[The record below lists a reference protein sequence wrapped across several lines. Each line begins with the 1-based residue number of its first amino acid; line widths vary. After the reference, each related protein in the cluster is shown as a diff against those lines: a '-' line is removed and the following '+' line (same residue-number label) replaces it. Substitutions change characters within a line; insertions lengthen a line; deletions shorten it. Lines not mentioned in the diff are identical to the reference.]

1 MPTIEVSS
9 KKLKTVEGDR
19 SAFTPKISNPAKIRV
34 FNTPTTMSGKGFG
47 QPQPTKID
55 KLVESA
61 VRYCHKR
68 QPEALDKIF
77 DNLPV
82 KLNQQVLDGTVAAL
96 KKDIDSLSWLCG
108 YFASEINS
116 TSDNDKSYH
125 PITLLSKLLIKSGMQ
140 PFVDF
145 MPYIGCRISI
155 LNNDKFEALPPR
167 VQAAVK
173 EAFDVVETSGE
184 EAQRINEALLR
195 ELEV

>member
-1 MPTIEVSS
+1 
-9 KKLKTVEGDR
+9 
-19 SAFTPKISNPAKIRV
+19 
-34 FNTPTTMSGKGFG
+34 MSGKGFG

-61 VRYCHKR
+61 VRYCQQR
-68 QPEALDKIF
+68 QPEALDQIF

-82 KLNQQVLDGTVAAL
+82 KLNQQVVTGILAAFQG
-96 KKDIDSLSWLCG
+96 DIDSLSWLCG

-116 TSDNDKSYH
+116 TSDNDKPYH

-145 MPYIGCRISI
+145 MPYIGCRISM

>member
-1 MPTIEVSS
+1 M
-9 KKLKTVEGDR
+9 
-19 SAFTPKISNPAKIRV
+19 
-34 FNTPTTMSGKGFG
+34 NTSTTMSGKGFG
-47 QPQPTKID
+47 QRQPTKID

-61 VRYCHKR
+61 VCYCQQR
-68 QPEALDKIF
+68 QPEALDQIF

-82 KLNQQVLDGTVAAL
+82 KLNQQVLNGTVAAL

-116 TSDNDKSYH
+116 TEDNQKPRHS
-125 PITLLSKLLIKSGMQ
+125 IAELSKLLMTSGME
-140 PFVDF
+140 PFGDF
-145 MPYIGCRISI
+145 APYPGCRIVI

>member
-1 MPTIEVSS
+1 MRGI
-9 KKLKTVEGDR
+9 
-19 SAFTPKISNPAKIRV
+19 ISP
-34 FNTPTTMSGKGFG
+34 
-47 QPQPTKID
+47 
-55 KLVESA
+55 
-61 VRYCHKR
+61 
-68 QPEALDKIF
+68 
-77 DNLPV
+77 
-82 KLNQQVLDGTVAAL
+82 
-96 KKDIDSLSWLCG
+96 IDST
-108 YFASEINS
+108 NS

>member
-1 MPTIEVSS
+1 
-9 KKLKTVEGDR
+9 
-19 SAFTPKISNPAKIRV
+19 
-34 FNTPTTMSGKGFG
+34 MSGKGFG

-61 VRYCHKR
+61 VRYCQQR
-68 QPEALDKIF
+68 QPEALDQIF

-82 KLNQQVLDGTVAAL
+82 KLNQQVLNGTVAAL

-116 TSDNDKSYH
+116 TSDNDKPYH
-125 PITLLSKLLIKSGMQ
+125 PIILLSKLLIKSGMQ
-140 PFVDF
+140 PFLDF

-155 LNNDKFEALPPR
+155 LNYEKFEALPPR
-167 VQAAVK
+167 VQAVVK

-184 EAQRINEALLR
+184 DAQRINEALLR

>member
-1 MPTIEVSS
+1 
-9 KKLKTVEGDR
+9 
-19 SAFTPKISNPAKIRV
+19 
-34 FNTPTTMSGKGFG
+34 MSGKGFG

-68 QPEALDKIF
+68 HPESLDQIF

-82 KLNQQVLDGTVAAL
+82 KLNQQVLNGTVAAL

-116 TSDNDKSYH
+116 TSDNDKPYH

>member
-1 MPTIEVSS
+1 
-9 KKLKTVEGDR
+9 
-19 SAFTPKISNPAKIRV
+19 
-34 FNTPTTMSGKGFG
+34 MSGKGFG
-47 QPQPTKID
+47 QRQPTKID

-61 VRYCHKR
+61 VNSCHKR
-68 QPEALDKIF
+68 EPEALDKIF

-82 KLNQQVLDGTVAAL
+82 RLNGQVLKSTLTAL
-96 KKDIDSLSWLCG
+96 AQDIDSLSWLCG

-116 TSDNDKSYH
+116 SSDNDKPYH

-155 LNNDKFEALPPR
+155 LNHDKFEALPPR
-167 VQAAVK
+167 VQAAVR
-173 EAFDVVETSGE
+173 EAFNVVETSGE
-184 EAQRINEALLR
+184 EAQRINNALLQ

>member
-1 MPTIEVSS
+1 
-9 KKLKTVEGDR
+9 
-19 SAFTPKISNPAKIRV
+19 
-34 FNTPTTMSGKGFG
+34 MSGKGFG

-55 KLVESA
+55 KIVESA

-68 QPEALDKIF
+68 QPESLDQIF

-116 TSDNDKSYH
+116 TSDNDKPYH

-155 LNNDKFEALPPR
+155 LNNDKFEALPPK

-173 EAFDVVETSGE
+173 ETFDVVETSGE

>member
-1 MPTIEVSS
+1 MP
-9 KKLKTVEGDR
+9 
-19 SAFTPKISNPAKIRV
+19 
-34 FNTPTTMSGKGFG
+34 GKGFG

-55 KLVESA
+55 KIVESA
-61 VRYCHKR
+61 VRYCQQR
-68 QPEALDKIF
+68 QPEALDQIF

-82 KLNQQVLDGTVAAL
+82 KLNQQVVTGILAAFQG
-96 KKDIDSLSWLCG
+96 DIDTLSWLCG
-108 YFASEINS
+108 YFASEVNS
-116 TSDNDKSYH
+116 TSDNDKPYH
-125 PITLLSKLLIKSGMQ
+125 PITLLSKLLMKSGMQ

-155 LNNDKFEALPPR
+155 LNSDKFEALPHR